1 MDGGRALTIKPGP
14 PLLRA
19 LPCAKRIQNQCVWT
33 PLPPIARR
41 RIMAL
46 NDADMDEECKEI
58 NKIEG
63 SESKMINAD
72 SGKTHINSHGA
83 KGEFGDEKKISSTA
97 VTTSIPQTL
106 TENQMSVPKSNT
118 LSLSKHLSRD
128 SPVKALSG
136 AQQTAFIQTGAPTV
150 SNAKFTL
157 PIGTAV
163 REPVLQLSTTKS
175 SIAKQPDVSLSISQS
190 LCQSVAASSSSSCFV
205 QSVQVPTLSG
215 TSNKVQ
221 TLAPAPVLLLV
232 PNLVPF
238 QGQVNTQPKMLS
250 PLPIVDHKS
259 IVQSNGASTSQ
270 LLYCTENESTK
281 DNRGQVKGKR
291 GLSSSGIHGGE
302 SETLN
307 DGLNWDPEKEFMQF
321 LLTEEKDDR
330 IVQVDGSSQVQP
342 NLPFGRK
349 RKRKMDIVQMVD
361 FSELENADTHLT
373 PKKTAVT
380 LEGMENSETKVSVVK
395 PKYLPAKK
403 NLVAETGSN
412 LPKETVEAIKQLI
425 FSDYKLPVKNLEAAR
440 TSAPTTTYVEEA
452 SPFGSTVFPPGS
464 AMQIDDAQTGS
475 ESPSDDDT
483 ETEPSFYPCTKCN
496 VNFREKKHL
505 QRHMI
510 YHLEGHSKT
519 NLPRPYI
526 CKECGIAF
534 RDRAPLQK
542 HRSLHQEK
550 RERLME
556 EIREL
561 RTFQDEGRNAKLQCP
576 QCVFGTNCPK
586 TFVQHAKT
594 HEKDKRYYCCD
605 KCNFMAASMDEL
617 EGHQIYIHDAVI
629 NKSSQKPLKGVSL
642 ENLLNHC
649 KSGGVYVCSKCP
661 FTTPARSIFKK
672 HVKYLHQRLYHVQH
686 KNEHGAKVP
695 SFSSKPFNL
704 VRSNKAT
711 SQQSEYPNKFV
722 IRRDI
727 KRDFEAPEPLGNS
740 SAFYSKVC
748 DNAGTQKPCYIATK
762 KIHHSPDSVLDYSK
776 SSAKIVTGLNIC
788 NEKSSFLQQDLVR
801 KQEEID
807 VKRNNALLLKDH
819 AIGHQIYGK
828 SKNDVGIVKDLSPA
842 SALIETNHTD
852 GEHTLNFHQCS
863 DEEIS
868 GEMEHADAGAVS
880 VRKSVKDVMVS
891 VSVGNDILDQYPDV
905 FHKAPVVI
913 LNKLEP
919 CVNAL
924 ECDGEEN
931 LPESDIFETSNCVDD
946 ATAVTIAENDFDVD
960 DKQTHYFSSTEVQI
974 VDENGIDDD
983 DFDTYDESDDD
994 DDLDDFDNDIHD
1006 YGIND
1011 YGNQSLYST
1020 EYQDAAHNHFVN
1032 EDFHFNSDDARCID
1046 VMDPV
1051 LYQHDAPLNITYNW
1065 TDFHTEKRPCP
1076 YCPAVF
1082 DTGVGLSNHVRGHL
1096 YRVGLTY
1103 DARHLVPPEQIASSD
1118 KRRRIKKNDAPVR
1131 RIKKEVK
1138 SGSSTENTCPLC
1150 GGWFDTK
1157 VGLSNHV
1164 RGHLKRLGKTELEA
1178 HKSPLSILT
1187 EMMQNE
1193 AEAENIAKLLS
1204 SKQFRY
1210 KPFVSQ
1216 KFATSDGLF
1225 LAPNGITIKLQQNEL
1240 KTKSFPLPQSDL
1252 HDLPDLQPKKYTET
1266 RVQSSSLMQILKN
1279 KFGEE
1284 TSSLI
1289 KPQPGRSYAQ
1299 TAKKRL
1305 PNHRRPFQLQFGS
1318 SPLQPGTSSQPVTS
1332 TDISYQAGHPV
1343 KLRTCVHC
1351 HATFTSAVS
1360 LANHLRVYARRKQ
1373 AGDLTGTPFDCKQKR
1388 SRSRSG
1394 TKKKSSL
1401 FVPSL
1406 DDAYVLK
1413 CRFCDL
1419 VFRGPLSVQ
1428 EDWIKHLQRHVVNA
1442 NLPRTGAGMVE
1453 ISLPSK
1459 ENFPV
1464 TESSFSL
1471 LMAQAAS

>member
-1 MDGGRALTIKPGP
+1 
-14 PLLRA
+14 
-19 LPCAKRIQNQCVWT
+19 
-33 PLPPIARR
+33 
-41 RIMAL
+41 MAL
-46 NDADMDEECKEI
+46 KDTDGAEECKEM
-58 NKIEG
+58 NKIEASG
-63 SESKMINAD
+63 LKLSNTD
-72 SGKTHINSHGA
+72 SMKTHISSPGA
-83 KGEFGDEKKISSTA
+83 KSGFGDEKDLPSTT

-118 LSLSKHLSRD
+118 LNLSKHLSRD
-128 SPVKALSG
+128 SSIKALSG
-136 AQQTAFIQTGAPTV
+136 TQQTVLMQTGAPTA
-150 SNAKFTL
+150 SNAKLTL
-157 PIGTAV
+157 PTGTAV
-163 REPVLQLSTTKS
+163 RDVLPQPSSTKS
-175 SIAKQPDVSLSISQS
+175 SNAKQSDVSLGISQS
-190 LCQSVAASSSSSCFV
+190 LCQPVADSSSLSHFV
-205 QSVQVPTLSG
+205 PSVQVPTS
-215 TSNKVQ
+215 SDNSDKAQPV
-221 TLAPAPVLLLV
+221 APVLLLV

-238 QGQVNTQPKMLS
+238 QGQIKTQPKMTS

-259 IVQSNGASTSQ
+259 TVQSNGASTSQ
-270 LLYCTENESTK
+270 MSYCKESEKTNG
-281 DNRGQVKGKR
+281 NRRHIMGKR
-291 GLSSSGIHGGE
+291 TLSSSDIRMAE

-307 DGLNWDPEKEFMQF
+307 DVGLNWDPEKEFMQF
-321 LLTEEKDDR
+321 LLTKEKDEQ
-330 IVQVDGSSQVQP
+330 IVQIDGNSHIQS
-342 NLPFGRK
+342 NLNYGRK
-349 RKRKMDIVQMVD
+349 RKRKMDIVHMVD
-361 FSELENADTHLT
+361 FSEVESPNMHLI
-373 PKKTAVT
+373 PKKTAVN
-380 LEGMENSETKVSVVK
+380 LEGMRHGEAKVSVVK
-395 PKYLPAKK
+395 PKYLPAKR
-403 NLVAETGSN
+403 NLVGETGSN

-425 FSDYKLPVKNLEAAR
+425 FSDYKFPVKNLEAAR
-440 TSAPTTTYVEEA
+440 TNVAATARVEETL
-452 SPFGSTVFPPGS
+452 PFGSTVFPPGS
-464 AMQIDDAQTGS
+464 AVTIDDLRTGS
-475 ESPSDDDT
+475 ESHSDDDT

-617 EGHQIYIHDAVI
+617 EGHQIYIHDAV
-629 NKSSQKPLKGVSL
+629 NKSFQKPLKGVSL
-642 ENLLNHC
+642 ENLLTHC
-649 KSGGVYVCSKCP
+649 KSGGIYVCRKCP
-661 FTTPARSIFKK
+661 FTTPVRSIFKK

-686 KNEHGAKVP
+686 KNEHGIKMP
-695 SFSSKPFNL
+695 SLSSKPLNL
-704 VRSNKAT
+704 VSDNKT
-711 SQQSEYPNKFV
+711 VSHESEYLNKFV
-722 IRRDI
+722 VKGGI
-727 KRDFEAPEPLGNS
+727 KRGFVAHNALGNS
-740 SAFYSKVC
+740 SGLYSKVT
-748 DNAGTQKPCYIATK
+748 DNAITQKPSYTATK
-762 KIHHSPDSVLDYSK
+762 YIHHSSDSVIDYSK
-776 SSAKIVTGLNIC
+776 SSTKILTGLNSS
-788 NEKSSFLQQDLVR
+788 NQRVSFLHQDHVR
-801 KQEEID
+801 KQGDND
-807 VKRNNALLLKDH
+807 VRGNNVILLSKDH
-819 AIGHQIYGK
+819 VVSYQHLGK
-828 SKNDVGIVKDLSPA
+828 SDNDVEIVKDFPPSSP
-842 SALIETNHTD
+842 LMETNHSDTRL
-852 GEHTLNFHQCS
+852 TLNFHQS
-863 DEEIS
+863 DAEEMS
-868 GEMEHADAGAVS
+868 GETECADAGAVS

-891 VSVGNDILDQYPDV
+891 VSVGNNILDQYPDV
-905 FHKAPVVI
+905 FHKAPVVV
-913 LNKLEP
+913 LNKLDP
-919 CVNAL
+919 CENSL

-931 LPESDIFETSNCVDD
+931 SPGSDIVETANCMSD
-946 ATAVTIAENDFDVD
+946 ATAVTVSENNFDVD
-960 DKQTHYFSSTEVQI
+960 DKETQYFSTEVQL

-983 DFDTYDESDDD
+983 DFDTYDESEEDDD
-994 DDLDDFDNDIHD
+994 FVNFDNDIHD
-1006 YGIND
+1006 YGNSD
-1011 YGNQSLYST
+1011 YGNQSLYSA
-1020 EYQDAAHNHFVN
+1020 EYQDVSHNHFIN
-1032 EDFHFNSDDARCID
+1032 EDFHINNDAKCIE
-1046 VMDPV
+1046 VRDPV

-1118 KRRRIKKNDAPVR
+1118 KRRRIKKSDAPVR

-1178 HKSPLSILT
+1178 HKSPLCILT

-1225 LAPNGITIKLQQNEL
+1225 LAPNGITIKLQQNEM
-1240 KTKSFPLPQSDL
+1240 KTKSFPLPQLDL
-1252 HDLPDLQPKKYTET
+1252 NDDLPDLQPGKYSET
-1266 RVQSSSLMQILKN
+1266 HEPSSSLMQILKT

-1284 TSSLI
+1284 TRLPI
-1289 KPQPGRSYAQ
+1289 KSQPGRGHVQ

-1305 PNHRRPFQLQFGS
+1305 PNHRRPFHPQFGS
-1318 SPLQPGTSSQPVTS
+1318 SFLQPSVSSQPVTS
-1332 TDISYQAGHPV
+1332 ADMTYQTGHPV

-1471 LMAQAAS
+1471 LMAQTAS

>member
-1 MDGGRALTIKPGP
+1 
-14 PLLRA
+14 
-19 LPCAKRIQNQCVWT
+19 
-33 PLPPIARR
+33 
-41 RIMAL
+41 MAL
-46 NDADMDEECKEI
+46 NDADMDEECKEM

-63 SESKMINAD
+63 SGSKMSNTD

-83 KGEFGDEKKISSTA
+83 KGEFGDEKDLPSTT

-106 TENQMSVPKSNT
+106 TENQLSVPKSNT

-150 SNAKFTL
+150 SNAKLTL

-163 REPVLQLSTTKS
+163 REPVLQLSATKS
-175 SIAKQPDVSLSISQS
+175 SIAKQADVSLSISQS
-190 LCQSVAASSSSSCFV
+190 LCQSVAASSSSSRFV

-221 TLAPAPVLLLV
+221 ALAPAPVLLLV

-250 PLPIVDHKS
+250 PLPILDHKS

-270 LLYCTENESTK
+270 LLYCTESEKTK
-281 DNRGQVKGKR
+281 NNIGQMKGKR
-291 GLSSSGIHGGE
+291 GLSSSEVHGGE
-302 SETLN
+302 TEILN

-321 LLTEEKDDR
+321 LLTKEKDDDR
-330 IVQVDGSSQVQP
+330 IRQVDGSSQVQP
-342 NLPFGRK
+342 NLSFGRK
-349 RKRKMDIVQMVD
+349 RKRKMDIVQLVD

-380 LEGMENSETKVSVVK
+380 LEGMEHSETKVSVVK

-403 NLVAETGSN
+403 NLVGETGSN

-464 AMQIDDAQTGS
+464 AIQIDDVQTGS

-642 ENLLNHC
+642 ENLLSHC
-649 KSGGVYVCSKCP
+649 KSGGIYVCRKCP

-672 HVKYLHQRLYHVQH
+672 HVKYLHQRLYHIQH
-686 KNEHGAKVP
+686 KNEHGTKVHGL
-695 SFSSKPFNL
+695 SSKPFNL

-711 SQQSEYPNKFV
+711 SQQSEYLNKFV

-727 KRDFEAPEPLGNS
+727 KRDFEASEALGNS
-740 SAFYSKVC
+740 SALYSKVYG
-748 DNAGTQKPCYIATK
+748 NGGTQKPCYIATK
-762 KIHHSPDSVLDYSK
+762 KMHHSSDSVLDYSK
-776 SSAKIVTGLNIC
+776 SSTKIVTGLNTG
-788 NEKSSFLQQDLVR
+788 NEKSSFLQQEHIR
-801 KQEEID
+801 KQDEID
-807 VKRNNALLLKDH
+807 VRRNNAVPLLKDQS
-819 AIGHQIYGK
+819 IGHQIYGK
-828 SKNDVGIVKDLSPA
+828 FKNDFGIVKDLCPTST
-842 SALIETNHTD
+842 LIETKHAD
-852 GEHTLNFHQCS
+852 VEHTLNFLHCN

-868 GEMEHADAGAVS
+868 EETERADAGAVS

-905 FHKAPVVI
+905 FHKAPVVV

-931 LPESDIFETSNCVDD
+931 SPESNIVETGNCMDD
-946 ATAVTIAENDFDVD
+946 ALAVTIAETDFNG

-974 VDENGIDDD
+974 VDENGIDDG
-983 DFDTYDESDDD
+983 FDTYDESDDD
-994 DDLDDFDNDIHD
+994 DDFDDFDNGIHD
-1006 YGIND
+1006 YGNND

-1032 EDFHFNSDDARCID
+1032 EDFHFNSDAKCIE

-1051 LYQHDAPLNITYNW
+1051 LFQHDASLNITYNW

-1118 KRRRIKKNDAPVR
+1118 KRRRIKKTDAPVR

-1193 AEAENIAKLLS
+1193 AEAENISKLLS

-1252 HDLPDLQPKKYTET
+1252 HDLPDLQPKKYNEA

-1284 TSSLI
+1284 TSPLI
-1289 KPQPGRSYAQ
+1289 KTQPGRSYVQ

-1305 PNHRRPFQLQFGS
+1305 PNHRRPFQPQFGS
-1318 SPLQPGTSSQPVTS
+1318 SLLQPSTSSQPLTNM
-1332 TDISYQAGHPV
+1332 DITYQAGHPV

>member
-1 MDGGRALTIKPGP
+1 
-14 PLLRA
+14 
-19 LPCAKRIQNQCVWT
+19 
-33 PLPPIARR
+33 
-41 RIMAL
+41 MAL

-291 GLSSSGIHGGE
+291 SLSSSGIHGCE

-380 LEGMENSETKVSVVK
+380 LEGMENSESKVSVVK

-440 TSAPTTTYVEEA
+440 ASAPTTTYVEEA

-711 SQQSEYPNKFV
+711 SQQSEYLNKFV

-727 KRDFEAPEPLGNS
+727 KRDFETPEPLENS

-762 KIHHSPDSVLDYSK
+762 KILHHSPDSVLDYSK
-776 SSAKIVTGLNIC
+776 SSTKIVTGLNTC

-807 VKRNNALLLKDH
+807 AKRNNAVLLKDH
-819 AIGHQIYGK
+819 AIGFQIYGK

-852 GEHTLNFHQCS
+852 GEHTLNFHQCN

-868 GEMEHADAGAVS
+868 GETEHADVGAIS

-905 FHKAPVVI
+905 FHKAPIVV

-924 ECDGEEN
+924 ECDDEEN

-960 DKQTHYFSSTEVQI
+960 DKQAHYFSSTEVQI
-974 VDENGIDDD
+974 VDENGIDDDDD

-1252 HDLPDLQPKKYTET
+1252 HDLPDLQPKKYSET

-1289 KPQPGRSYAQ
+1289 KTQPGRSYAQ

>member
-1 MDGGRALTIKPGP
+1 MG
-14 PLLRA
+14 
-19 LPCAKRIQNQCVWT
+19 
-33 PLPPIARR
+33 
-41 RIMAL
+41 L
-46 NDADMDEECKEI
+46 NDADMDEESKEMSI
-58 NKIEG
+58 IGG
-63 SESKMINAD
+63 SESKLNNAD
-72 SGKTHINSHGA
+72 NGKTHINSLGA
-83 KGEFGDEKKISSTA
+83 KGEFEDEKKISSTT
-97 VTTSIPQTL
+97 VTSSIPQTL
-106 TENQMSVPKSNT
+106 SGNQMSVPKSNT

-136 AQQTAFIQTGAPTV
+136 AQQTTFIQSGAPTV
-150 SNAKFTL
+150 SNAKLTL

-163 REPVLQLSTTKS
+163 RDPVLQLSTTKS

-190 LCQSVAASSSSSCFV
+190 LCQSVAASSSSSRFV
-205 QSVQVPTLSG
+205 QSVQVPKLSG
-215 TSNKVQ
+215 TSTKVQ

-250 PLPIVDHKS
+250 SLPIVDHKS
-259 IVQSNGASTSQ
+259 IAQSNGASTSQ
-270 LLYCTENESTK
+270 LLYGAENENTK
-281 DNRGQVKGKR
+281 DNRGQIKGKR
-291 GLSSSGIHGGE
+291 SLSSSEIHGGE

-321 LLTEEKDDR
+321 LLTKEKDDDR
-330 IVQVDGSSQVQP
+330 IVQIDRSSQVQP

-361 FSELENADTHLT
+361 FSELENTDAHLT
-373 PKKTAVT
+373 PKNSAGT
-380 LEGMENSETKVSVVK
+380 LEGMENTKVSIVK

-403 NLVAETGSN
+403 NLVGETGSN

-425 FSDYKLPVKNLEAAR
+425 FSDYKLPVKNLETAR

-452 SPFGSTVFPPGS
+452 SPFVSTVFPPGS
-464 AMQIDDAQTGS
+464 AIQIDDIQTGS

-483 ETEPSFYPCTKCN
+483 EAEPSFYPCTKCN

-576 QCVFGTNCPK
+576 QCIFGTNCPK

-686 KNEHGAKVP
+686 KSEHGAKVP
-695 SFSSKPFNL
+695 GFSSQPFDL
-704 VRSNKAT
+704 VRSNKAI
-711 SQQSEYPNKFV
+711 SQQSEYLSDFV
-722 IRRDI
+722 MRRNI
-727 KRDFEAPEPLGNS
+727 KRDFEAPEALGNS
-740 SAFYSKVC
+740 SALYSKVC
-748 DNAGTQKPCYIATK
+748 DFAGTQKPCYITTK
-762 KIHHSPDSVLDYSK
+762 EMHHSPGSVLDYSK
-776 SSAKIVTGLNIC
+776 SSTKIVTGLSIGNK
-788 NEKSSFLQQDLVR
+788 KSSFLQQEHVR

-807 VKRNNALLLKDH
+807 VKRSNGGLSLKDH
-819 AIGHQIYGK
+819 IIGDQMYEK
-828 SKNDVGIVKDLSPA
+828 SKNDIDIVKDLSPA
-842 SALIETNHTD
+842 STFIETKHTD
-852 GEHTLNFHQCS
+852 GECSFNFHS
-863 DEEIS
+863 NDDGISEET
-868 GEMEHADAGAVS
+868 EHVDGGAIS
-880 VRKSVKDVMVS
+880 VRNSVKDVMVS

-905 FHKAPVVI
+905 FHKAPVVV

-919 CVNAL
+919 CVNAS

-931 LPESDIFETSNCVDD
+931 LPESDIIETSNCMDG
-946 ATAVTIAENDFDVD
+946 ATAVTIAENNFDIG
-960 DKQTHYFSSTEVQI
+960 DKQTHYFSTEVQI
-974 VDENGIDDD
+974 IDENGID

-994 DDLDDFDNDIHD
+994 DDFDDFDTSIHD
-1006 YGIND
+1006 YGNND

-1020 EYQDAAHNHFVN
+1020 EYQDPSHDHFVN
-1032 EDFHFNSDDARCID
+1032 EDFHFNSDARCID

-1051 LYQHDAPLNITYNW
+1051 LYQRDAPLNITYNW

-1216 KFATSDGLF
+1216 KFASSDGLF

-1240 KTKSFPLPQSDL
+1240 KTKSFPSPQSDL
-1252 HDLPDLQPKKYTET
+1252 HDLSDLQPKKLNET
-1266 RVQSSSLMQILKN
+1266 DEQSSSLMQILKN

-1289 KPQPGRSYAQ
+1289 KSQPGRIYAQ

-1318 SPLQPGTSSQPVTS
+1318 SLLQPSTSQPVTS
-1332 TDISYQAGHPV
+1332 ADIAYQTA
-1343 KLRTCVHC
+1343 
-1351 HATFTSAVS
+1351 
-1360 LANHLRVYARRKQ
+1360 
-1373 AGDLTGTPFDCKQKR
+1373 FDCKQKR

>member
-1 MDGGRALTIKPGP
+1 
-14 PLLRA
+14 
-19 LPCAKRIQNQCVWT
+19 
-33 PLPPIARR
+33 
-41 RIMAL
+41 MAL
-46 NDADMDEECKEI
+46 KDTDGAEECKEI
-58 NKIEG
+58 NKIESSG
-63 SESKMINAD
+63 LKMSNAD
-72 SGKTHINSHGA
+72 SMKTHISSPGA
-83 KGEFGDEKKISSTA
+83 KSGFGDEKDLPSTT
-97 VTTSIPQTL
+97 VTTIIPQTL
-106 TENQMSVPKSNT
+106 TENQMSAPKSNT
-118 LSLSKHLSRD
+118 LNLSKYLSRD
-128 SPVKALSG
+128 SSIKALSG
-136 AQQTAFIQTGAPTV
+136 TQQTVFMPTGAPTIL
-150 SNAKFTL
+150 SAK
-157 PIGTAV
+157 PISPTGTAV
-163 REPVLQLSTTKS
+163 RDGVPYPSSTKS
-175 SIAKQPDVSLSISQS
+175 SNTKQADVSLSISQS
-190 LCQSVAASSSSSCFV
+190 LCQSVADSCPSSHFV
-205 QSVQVPTLSG
+205 QSVQVPTSSG
-215 TSNKVQ
+215 NSDKVQ
-221 TLAPAPVLLLV
+221 PVSPAPFLLLV
-232 PNLVPF
+232 PNVVPF
-238 QGQVNTQPKMLS
+238 QGQVNAQPKVTRS
-250 PLPIVDHKS
+250 LPIVDHKHA
-259 IVQSNGASTSQ
+259 VQLNGASTSQ
-270 LLYCTENESTK
+270 LLYCKENEKTK
-281 DNRGQVKGKR
+281 EEREDIKGKR
-291 GLSSSGIHGGE
+291 ILSSSDIHGVE
-302 SETLN
+302 SEASN
-307 DGLNWDPEKEFMQF
+307 DVGLNWDPEKEFMQF
-321 LLTEEKDDR
+321 LLTKEKDEQM
-330 IVQVDGSSQVQP
+330 VQIDENSQVQS
-342 NLPFGRK
+342 NLNCGRK
-349 RKRKMDIVQMVD
+349 RRRKMEIVQMVD
-361 FSELENADTHLT
+361 FSELENPDMHLI
-373 PKKTAVT
+373 PKKTAVN
-380 LEGMENSETKVSVVK
+380 LEGTEPGEEKVSAVK
-395 PKYLPAKK
+395 PKYSPAKK
-403 NLVAETGSN
+403 NLVGETRSN

-425 FSDYKLPVKNLEAAR
+425 FSDYKFPIKNLEAAR
-440 TSAPTTTYVEEA
+440 TNVAATTFVEGTL
-452 SPFGSTVFPPGS
+452 PFGSTIFPPGS
-464 AMQIDDAQTGS
+464 ALQIDDLQTGS
-475 ESPSDDDT
+475 ESPSDEDT

-629 NKSSQKPLKGVSL
+629 NKSIHKPLKGVSL
-642 ENLLNHC
+642 ENLLSHC
-649 KSGGVYVCSKCP
+649 KSGGIYVCTKCP

-672 HVKYLHQRLYHVQH
+672 HVKYLHQRLYHVRN
-686 KNEHGAKVP
+686 KNEHASKMPGL
-695 SFSSKPFNL
+695 SSKPFNL
-704 VRSNKAT
+704 VIDDKTASQESECLNKLII
-711 SQQSEYPNKFV
+711 KGG
-722 IRRDI
+722 I
-727 KRDFEAPEPLGNS
+727 KRSFEAPDTLGNFS
-740 SAFYSKVC
+740 RLYSKVN
-748 DNAGTQKPCYIATK
+748 DNTITEKPCYTATK
-762 KIHHSPDSVLDYSK
+762 NIHHSSDPVIDYSK
-776 SSAKIVTGLNIC
+776 SSTRILTGLNTD
-788 NEKSSFLQQDLVR
+788 NQKVSFLNQEHTR
-801 KQEEID
+801 KQGNID
-807 VKRNNALLLKDH
+807 DQGNNAVGYQNL
-819 AIGHQIYGK
+819 AQTE
-828 SKNDVGIVKDLSPA
+828 NDVGILKDLLPPST
-842 SALIETNHTD
+842 LIETKQTD
-852 GEHTLNFHQCS
+852 VQSALSFRGT
-863 DEEIS
+863 DAEEIS
-868 GEMEHADAGAVS
+868 GETECVDAGAVS
-880 VRKSVKDVMVS
+880 VRRSVKDVMVS
-891 VSVGNDILDQYPDV
+891 VSVGNDIFDQYPDV

-919 CVNAL
+919 CANEL
-924 ECDGEEN
+924 EGDGEEN
-931 LPESDIFETSNCVDD
+931 SPEPDVVESANGMSD
-946 ATAVTIAENDFDVD
+946 ATAMTLAENDFDVG
-960 DKQTHYFSSTEVQI
+960 DKETQYFSTEVQL
-974 VDENGIDDD
+974 VDED
-983 DFDTYDESDDD
+983 DFDTYDESEEDDN
-994 DDLDDFDNDIHD
+994 LDDFDDIHD
-1006 YGIND
+1006 YGHSD
-1011 YGNQSLYST
+1011 YGNQSLYSA
-1020 EYQDAAHNHFVN
+1020 EYQEVTHNHFIN
-1032 EDFHFNSDDARCID
+1032 EDFHINNNAKCIE

-1051 LYQHDAPLNITYNW
+1051 LYQHDAPFNITYNW

-1131 RIKKEVK
+1131 RLKKEVK

-1187 EMMQNE
+1187 EMMQND
-1193 AEAENIAKLLS
+1193 AESENIAKLLS

-1225 LAPNGITIKLQQNEL
+1225 LAPNGITIKLQQNEV

-1252 HDLPDLQPKKYTET
+1252 QDGLPDLQPRKCSEGHE
-1266 RVQSSSLMQILKN
+1266 QSSSLMQILH

-1284 TSSLI
+1284 TSSPT
-1289 KPQPGRSYAQ
+1289 KSQPGRGHVQ

-1305 PNHRRPFQLQFGS
+1305 PDHRRPFQPQFGS
-1318 SPLQPGTSSQPVTS
+1318 SILQSSSLSQPMTS
-1332 TDISYQAGHPV
+1332 ADMTYQSGHPV

-1459 ENFPV
+1459 ENLPV

-1471 LMAQAAS
+1471 LMTQPAS

>member
-1 MDGGRALTIKPGP
+1 MG
-14 PLLRA
+14 
-19 LPCAKRIQNQCVWT
+19 
-33 PLPPIARR
+33 
-41 RIMAL
+41 L
-46 NDADMDEECKEI
+46 NDADMDEESKEMSI
-58 NKIEG
+58 IGG
-63 SESKMINAD
+63 SESKLNNAD
-72 SGKTHINSHGA
+72 NGKTHINSLGA
-83 KGEFGDEKKISSTA
+83 KGEFEDEKKISSTT
-97 VTTSIPQTL
+97 VTSSIPQTL
-106 TENQMSVPKSNT
+106 SGNQMSVPKSNT

-136 AQQTAFIQTGAPTV
+136 AQQTTFIQSGAPTV
-150 SNAKFTL
+150 SNAKLTL

-163 REPVLQLSTTKS
+163 RDPVLQLSTTKS
-175 SIAKQPDVSLSISQS
+175 SVAKQPDVSLSISQS
-190 LCQSVAASSSSSCFV
+190 LCQSVAASSSSSRFV
-205 QSVQVPTLSG
+205 QSVQVPKLSG
-215 TSNKVQ
+215 TSSKVQ

-250 PLPIVDHKS
+250 SLPIVDHKS
-259 IVQSNGASTSQ
+259 IAQSNGASTSQ
-270 LLYCTENESTK
+270 LLYGAENENTK
-281 DNRGQVKGKR
+281 DNRGQIKGKR
-291 GLSSSGIHGGE
+291 SLSSSEIRGGE

-321 LLTEEKDDR
+321 LLTKEKDDDR
-330 IVQVDGSSQVQP
+330 IVQIDRSSQVQP

-361 FSELENADTHLT
+361 FSELENTDAHLT
-373 PKKTAVT
+373 PKNSAGT
-380 LEGMENSETKVSVVK
+380 LEGMENTKVSIVK

-403 NLVAETGSN
+403 NLVGETGSN

-425 FSDYKLPVKNLEAAR
+425 FSDYKLPVKNLETAR

-452 SPFGSTVFPPGS
+452 SPFVSTVFPPGS
-464 AMQIDDAQTGS
+464 AIQIDDIQTGS

-483 ETEPSFYPCTKCN
+483 EAEPSFYPCTKCN

-576 QCVFGTNCPK
+576 QCIFGTNCPK

-686 KNEHGAKVP
+686 KSEHGAKVP
-695 SFSSKPFNL
+695 GFSSQPFDL
-704 VRSNKAT
+704 VRSNKAI
-711 SQQSEYPNKFV
+711 SQQSEYLSEFV
-722 IRRDI
+722 MRRNI
-727 KRDFEAPEPLGNS
+727 KRDFEAPGALGNS
-740 SAFYSKVC
+740 SALYSKVC
-748 DNAGTQKPCYIATK
+748 DFAGTQKPCYITTK
-762 KIHHSPDSVLDYSK
+762 EMHHSPGSVLDYSK
-776 SSAKIVTGLNIC
+776 SSTKIVTGLSIGNK
-788 NEKSSFLQQDLVR
+788 KSSFLQQEHVR
-801 KQEEID
+801 EQEEID
-807 VKRNNALLLKDH
+807 VKRSNGGLSLKDH
-819 AIGHQIYGK
+819 VIGDQMYEK
-828 SKNDVGIVKDLSPA
+828 SKNDIDIVNDLSPA
-842 SALIETNHTD
+842 STFMETKHTD
-852 GEHTLNFHQCS
+852 GECSFNFHS
-863 DEEIS
+863 NDDGISEET
-868 GEMEHADAGAVS
+868 EHVDGVIS
-880 VRKSVKDVMVS
+880 VRNSVKDVMVS

-905 FHKAPVVI
+905 FHKAPVVV

-919 CVNAL
+919 CANAS

-931 LPESDIFETSNCVDD
+931 LPESDIIETSNCMDG
-946 ATAVTIAENDFDVD
+946 ATAVTIAENNFDIG
-960 DKQTHYFSSTEVQI
+960 DKQTHYFSTEVQI
-974 VDENGIDDD
+974 IDENGID

-994 DDLDDFDNDIHD
+994 DDFDDFDTSIHD
-1006 YGIND
+1006 YGNND

-1020 EYQDAAHNHFVN
+1020 EYQDPSHDHFVN
-1032 EDFHFNSDDARCID
+1032 EDFHFNSDARCID

-1051 LYQHDAPLNITYNW
+1051 LYQRDAPLNITYNW

-1216 KFATSDGLF
+1216 KFASSDGLF

-1240 KTKSFPLPQSDL
+1240 KTKSFPSPQSDL
-1252 HDLPDLQPKKYTET
+1252 HDLSDLQPKKLNET
-1266 RVQSSSLMQILKN
+1266 DEQSSSLMQILKN

-1289 KPQPGRSYAQ
+1289 KSQPGRIYAQ

-1318 SPLQPGTSSQPVTS
+1318 SLLQPSTSSQPVTS
-1332 TDISYQAGHPV
+1332 ADIAYQTGHPV

>member
-1 MDGGRALTIKPGP
+1 
-14 PLLRA
+14 
-19 LPCAKRIQNQCVWT
+19 
-33 PLPPIARR
+33 
-41 RIMAL
+41 MAL
-46 NDADMDEECKEI
+46 KDTDGAEECKEI
-58 NKIEG
+58 NTFEASG
-63 SESKMINAD
+63 LKMNNTD
-72 SGKTHINSHGA
+72 SMKTHISSPGA
-83 KGEFGDEKKISSTA
+83 KSGFVDEKDLPSTT

-106 TENQMSVPKSNT
+106 TENQMSVPNSNI
-118 LSLSKHLSRD
+118 LNLSKHLSRN
-128 SPVKALSG
+128 SSIKALSG
-136 AQQTAFIQTGAPTV
+136 TQQTVFMQTGAPTV
-150 SNAKFTL
+150 SNAKLTL
-157 PIGTAV
+157 PTVTAV
-163 REPVLQLSTTKS
+163 RDIVPQSSTTKS
-175 SIAKQPDVSLSISQS
+175 SNTKQADVSLSISQS
-190 LCQSVAASSSSSCFV
+190 LCQSVADSSPSSHFV
-205 QSVQVPTLSG
+205 QSVQGPTSSG
-215 TSNKVQ
+215 NSDKVQ
-221 TLAPAPVLLLV
+221 PVAPAPVFLLV
-232 PNLVPF
+232 PKLVPF
-238 QGQVNTQPKMLS
+238 QGQVNTQSKTMS
-250 PLPIVDHKS
+250 PLPIADRKS
-259 IVQSNGASTSQ
+259 TVQSNGASTSQ
-270 LLYCTENESTK
+270 LLYCQESEKTK
-281 DNRGQVKGKR
+281 DIKGKR
-291 GLSSSGIHGGE
+291 MLSSSDIHVVE
-302 SETLN
+302 SETFN
-307 DGLNWDPEKEFMQF
+307 DAGFNWDPEKEFMQF
-321 LLTEEKDDR
+321 LLRNEKDDQMVH
-330 IVQVDGSSQVQP
+330 IDGNSQVQS
-342 NLPFGRK
+342 NLVYGRK

-361 FSELENADTHLT
+361 FSELENPEIHLI
-373 PKKTAVT
+373 PNKSAIN
-380 LEGMENSETKVSVVK
+380 LEGMEHGEAKVSVVK
-395 PKYLPAKK
+395 PKYLSAKK
-403 NLVAETGSN
+403 NLVGETGSN

-425 FSDYKLPVKNLEAAR
+425 FSDYKFPVKNLEAAR
-440 TSAPTTTYVEEA
+440 TNVAATAYVEETL
-452 SPFGSTVFPPGS
+452 PFGSTVFPPGS
-464 AMQIDDAQTGS
+464 AIPIDDLQTGS

-629 NKSSQKPLKGVSL
+629 NKSIQKPLKGVSL
-642 ENLLNHC
+642 ENVISHC
-649 KSGGVYVCSKCP
+649 KTGGIYVCRKCP
-661 FTTPARSIFKK
+661 FTTPVRSIFKK

-686 KNEHGAKVP
+686 KNEHGIKIP
-695 SFSSKPFNL
+695 GLSSKPFNL
-704 VRSNKAT
+704 LNDNKAA
-711 SQQSEYPNKFV
+711 SQKSEYLNKPI
-722 IRRDI
+722 IRGGI
-727 KRDFEAPEPLGNS
+727 KRDFEAPDSLGNFS
-740 SAFYSKVC
+740 GLYKGNG
-748 DNAGTQKPCYIATK
+748 NAITQKPCYRATEN
-762 KIHHSPDSVLDYSK
+762 IHRSPDSVIDYSK
-776 SSAKIVTGLNIC
+776 SSIKILTGLNTG
-788 NEKSSFLQQDLVR
+788 KQKVSFLHQDHIR
-801 KQEEID
+801 KQGD
-807 VKRNNALLLKDH
+807 VDDKGNRAIQLSKDH
-819 AIGHQIYGK
+819 ADCYQNRGK
-828 SKNDVGIVKDLSPA
+828 SENDVRNVKDLFPS
-842 SALIETNHTD
+842 SALIEINHTD
-852 GEHTLNFHQCS
+852 AQSPLSFHQS
-863 DEEIS
+863 DAEEIS
-868 GEMEHADAGAVS
+868 GDTECSDAGAVS

-891 VSVGNDILDQYPDV
+891 SVSVDNDILDQYPDV
-905 FHKAPVVI
+905 FHKAPVVV

-919 CVNAL
+919 CANAL
-924 ECDGEEN
+924 ECDGEGN
-931 LPESDIFETSNCVDD
+931 SPESDVVETANCMIDT
-946 ATAVTIAENDFDVD
+946 TAITISDNDFDIG
-960 DKQTHYFSSTEVQI
+960 DKETQYFSTEVQL
-974 VDENGIDDD
+974 VDENGIDDDDDD
-983 DFDTYDESDDD
+983 DFDTYDESEDDD
-994 DDLDDFDNDIHD
+994 DFDDFHNDIHD
-1006 YGIND
+1006 YGSND
-1011 YGNQSLYST
+1011 YGNQSLYSA
-1020 EYQDAAHNHFVN
+1020 EYHVTPNHFIN
-1032 EDFHFNSDDARCID
+1032 EDFHINND
-1046 VMDPV
+1046 VKCLEVVDPV
-1051 LYQHDAPLNITYNW
+1051 HYQHDAPLNITYNW

-1103 DARHLVPPEQIASSD
+1103 DARHLVPPEQIASND
-1118 KRRRIKKNDAPVR
+1118 KKRRIKKSDAPVR

-1225 LAPNGITIKLQQNEL
+1225 LAPNGITIKLQQNEMN
-1240 KTKSFPLPQSDL
+1240 TKSLSSTRSDL
-1252 HDLPDLQPKKYTET
+1252 HNDFPYLHSRKYSEAHE
-1266 RVQSSSLMQILKN
+1266 QSSSLMQILKN

-1284 TSSLI
+1284 SPSPTKS
-1289 KPQPGRSYAQ
+1289 QPGRGYIQ
-1299 TAKKRL
+1299 TAKKQL
-1305 PNHRRPFQLQFGS
+1305 PNHRRPFQSQFS
-1318 SPLQPGTSSQPVTS
+1318 SSVLQPSASLQPMASADVT
-1332 TDISYQAGHPV
+1332 YQTGHPV

-1471 LMAQAAS
+1471 LMAQTAS

>member
-1 MDGGRALTIKPGP
+1 MDGGRPLTIIKHHTQAARPH
-14 PLLRA
+14 RA
-19 LPCAKRIQNQCVWT
+19 PSPCAKEFKTDITEFKTNI
-33 PLPPIARR
+33 PLADLVPLASSYS
-41 RIMAL
+41 MAL
-46 NDADMDEECKEI
+46 KDTDGAEECKEI
-58 NKIEG
+58 NKFEASG
-63 SESKMINAD
+63 LKMNNTD
-72 SGKTHINSHGA
+72 SMKTHISSLGA
-83 KGEFGDEKKISSTA
+83 KSGFGDEKDLPSTT
-97 VTTSIPQTL
+97 VTSIPQTL

-118 LSLSKHLSRD
+118 LNLSKHPSRN
-128 SPVKALSG
+128 SSVKALSG
-136 AQQTAFIQTGAPTV
+136 TQQTVFMQTGAPTV
-150 SNAKFTL
+150 SNAKHTL
-157 PIGTAV
+157 PTVTAV
-163 REPVLQLSTTKS
+163 RDVVPQSSSTKS
-175 SIAKQPDVSLSISQS
+175 SNTKQADVSLSISQS
-190 LCQSVAASSSSSCFV
+190 LCQSVGDSSPPSHFV
-205 QSVQVPTLSG
+205 QSVQGPTSPG
-215 TSNKVQ
+215 NSDKVQ
-221 TLAPAPVLLLV
+221 LVAPAPVLLLV
-232 PNLVPF
+232 PKLVPF
-238 QGQVNTQPKMLS
+238 QGQVNTQSKMMS

-259 IVQSNGASTSQ
+259 TVQSNGASTSQ
-270 LLYCTENESTK
+270 LLYCQESEKTK
-281 DNRGQVKGKR
+281 DIKGKR
-291 GLSSSGIHGGE
+291 MLSSSDIHVVE
-302 SETLN
+302 SETFN
-307 DGLNWDPEKEFMQF
+307 DAGFNWDPEKEFMQF
-321 LLTEEKDDR
+321 LLTKGKDDQMVH
-330 IVQVDGSSQVQP
+330 IDGNSQVQS
-342 NLPFGRK
+342 NLVYGRK

-361 FSELENADTHLT
+361 FSELESPDIHLL
-373 PKKTAVT
+373 PKKSAIN
-380 LEGMENSETKVSVVK
+380 LEGMEHGEAKVSVVK

-403 NLVAETGSN
+403 NLVGETGSN

-425 FSDYKLPVKNLEAAR
+425 FSDYNFPVKNLEAAR
-440 TSAPTTTYVEEA
+440 TNVATTAYVDETL
-452 SPFGSTVFPPGS
+452 PFGSTAFPPGS
-464 AMQIDDAQTGS
+464 AYPMDDLQTDS
-475 ESPSDDDT
+475 ESSSDEDT

-629 NKSSQKPLKGVSL
+629 NKSIHKPLKGVSL
-642 ENLLNHC
+642 ENVINHC
-649 KSGGVYVCSKCP
+649 KSGGIYVCTKCP
-661 FTTPARSIFKK
+661 FTTPVRSIFKK
-672 HVKYLHQRLYHVQH
+672 HVKYLHQRLYRVRQ
-686 KNEHGAKVP
+686 KRERVKKIPGLILNLP
-695 SFSSKPFNL
+695 SDKKAASLKPDFL
-704 VRSNKAT
+704 RS
-711 SQQSEYPNKFV
+711 FI
-722 IRRDI
+722 IRGS
-727 KRDFEAPEPLGNS
+727 FEAPDLQGNS
-740 SAFYSKVC
+740 SGLYSKGH
-748 DNAGTQKPCYIATK
+748 DKAITQKPCCRATEN
-762 KIHHSPDSVLDYSK
+762 IHHSPDSVIDYSK
-776 SSAKIVTGLNIC
+776 SSQILTGLNTG
-788 NEKSSFLQQDLVR
+788 EQKVSFQHQDHIR
-801 KQEEID
+801 KQGD
-807 VKRNNALLLKDH
+807 VDDKGNSAIPLSKDH
-819 AIGHQIYGK
+819 AVCYQNREK
-828 SKNDVGIVKDLSPA
+828 SENDVRNVKDLLPS
-842 SALIETNHTD
+842 SALIETNHRD
-852 GEHTLNFHQCS
+852 VQSPLNVQS
-863 DEEIS
+863 DAEEIS
-868 GEMEHADAGAVS
+868 GDTECSDAGAVS

-913 LNKLEP
+913 LNKLES
-919 CVNAL
+919 CANAL

-931 LPESDIFETSNCVDD
+931 SPESDVVETANCMIDT
-946 ATAVTIAENDFDVD
+946 TAITISDNDFDVG
-960 DKQTHYFSSTEVQI
+960 DKETQYFSTEVHL
-974 VDENGIDDD
+974 VDENGIDDDDDDDDD
-983 DFDTYDESDDD
+983 DFDTYDESEDDD
-994 DDLDDFDNDIHD
+994 DFDDFHDDIHD
-1006 YGIND
+1006 YGSND
-1011 YGNQSLYST
+1011 YGNQSLYSA
-1020 EYQDAAHNHFVN
+1020 EYQDVTTNHFIN
-1032 EDFHFNSDDARCID
+1032 EDFHIKNDAKCIE
-1046 VMDPV
+1046 VVDPV

-1118 KRRRIKKNDAPVR
+1118 KRRRIKKSDAPVR

-1225 LAPNGITIKLQQNEL
+1225 LAPNGITIKLQQNEM
-1240 KTKSFPLPQSDL
+1240 KTKSLPSTRSDL
-1252 HDLPDLQPKKYTET
+1252 HNDLPSLQSRNYSEAHE
-1266 RVQSSSLMQILKN
+1266 QSSSLMQILKN
-1279 KFGEE
+1279 EFGEE
-1284 TSSLI
+1284 SPSPTKS
-1289 KPQPGRSYAQ
+1289 QPGRGYVQ

-1305 PNHRRPFQLQFGS
+1305 PNHRRPFHPQFS
-1318 SPLQPGTSSQPVTS
+1318 SSVLQPSASLQPM
-1332 TDISYQAGHPV
+1332 
-1343 KLRTCVHC
+1343 
-1351 HATFTSAVS
+1351 TSADVTYQT
-1360 LANHLRVYARRKQ
+1360 A
-1373 AGDLTGTPFDCKQKR
+1373 FDCKQKR

-1406 DDAYVLK
+1406 GDAYVLK

-1471 LMAQAAS
+1471 LMAQTAS

>member
-1 MDGGRALTIKPGP
+1 MG
-14 PLLRA
+14 
-19 LPCAKRIQNQCVWT
+19 
-33 PLPPIARR
+33 
-41 RIMAL
+41 L
-46 NDADMDEECKEI
+46 NDADMDEESKEMSI
-58 NKIEG
+58 IGG
-63 SESKMINAD
+63 SESKLNNAD
-72 SGKTHINSHGA
+72 NGKTHINSLGA
-83 KGEFGDEKKISSTA
+83 KGEFEDEKKISSTT
-97 VTTSIPQTL
+97 VTSSIPQTL
-106 TENQMSVPKSNT
+106 SGNQMSVPKSNT

-136 AQQTAFIQTGAPTV
+136 AQQTTFIQSGAPTV
-150 SNAKFTL
+150 SNAKLTL

-163 REPVLQLSTTKS
+163 RDPVLQLSTTKS
-175 SIAKQPDVSLSISQS
+175 SVAKQPDVSLSISQS
-190 LCQSVAASSSSSCFV
+190 LCQSVAASSSSSRFV
-205 QSVQVPTLSG
+205 QSVQVPKLSG
-215 TSNKVQ
+215 TSTKVQ

-250 PLPIVDHKS
+250 SLPIVDHKS
-259 IVQSNGASTSQ
+259 IAQSNGASTSQ
-270 LLYCTENESTK
+270 LLYGAENENTK
-281 DNRGQVKGKR
+281 DNRGQIKGKR
-291 GLSSSGIHGGE
+291 SLSSSEIRGGE

-321 LLTEEKDDR
+321 LLTKEKDDDR
-330 IVQVDGSSQVQP
+330 IVQIDRSSQVQP

-361 FSELENADTHLT
+361 FSELENTDAHLA
-373 PKKTAVT
+373 PKNSAGT
-380 LEGMENSETKVSVVK
+380 LEGMENTKVSIVK

-403 NLVAETGSN
+403 NLVGETGSN

-425 FSDYKLPVKNLEAAR
+425 FSDYKLPVKNLETAR

-452 SPFGSTVFPPGS
+452 SPFVSTVFPPGS
-464 AMQIDDAQTGS
+464 AIQIDDIQTGS

-483 ETEPSFYPCTKCN
+483 EAEPSFYPCTKCN

-576 QCVFGTNCPK
+576 QCIFGTNCPK

-686 KNEHGAKVP
+686 KSEHGAKVP
-695 SFSSKPFNL
+695 GFSSQPFDL
-704 VRSNKAT
+704 VRSNKVI
-711 SQQSEYPNKFV
+711 SQQSEYLSEFV
-722 IRRDI
+722 MRRNI
-727 KRDFEAPEPLGNS
+727 KRDFEAPEALGNS
-740 SAFYSKVC
+740 SALYSKVC
-748 DNAGTQKPCYIATK
+748 DFAGTQKPRYITTK
-762 KIHHSPDSVLDYSK
+762 EMHHSPGSVLDYSK
-776 SSAKIVTGLNIC
+776 SSTKIVTGLSIGNK
-788 NEKSSFLQQDLVR
+788 KSSFLQQEHVR
-801 KQEEID
+801 EQEEID
-807 VKRNNALLLKDH
+807 VKRSNGGLSLKDH
-819 AIGHQIYGK
+819 VIGDQIYEK
-828 SKNDVGIVKDLSPA
+828 SKNDIDIVKDLSPA
-842 SALIETNHTD
+842 STFMETKHTD
-852 GEHTLNFHQCS
+852 GECSFNFHS
-863 DEEIS
+863 NDDGISEET
-868 GEMEHADAGAVS
+868 EHVDGGAIS
-880 VRKSVKDVMVS
+880 VRNSVKDVMVS

-905 FHKAPVVI
+905 FHKAPVVV

-919 CVNAL
+919 CVNAS

-931 LPESDIFETSNCVDD
+931 LPESDIIDTSNCMDG
-946 ATAVTIAENDFDVD
+946 ATAVTIAENNFDIG
-960 DKQTHYFSSTEVQI
+960 DKQTHYFSTEVQI
-974 VDENGIDDD
+974 IDENGID

-994 DDLDDFDNDIHD
+994 DDFDDFDTSIHD
-1006 YGIND
+1006 YGNND

-1020 EYQDAAHNHFVN
+1020 EYQDPSHDHFVN
-1032 EDFHFNSDDARCID
+1032 EDFHFNSDARCID

-1051 LYQHDAPLNITYNW
+1051 LYQRDAPLNITYNW

-1118 KRRRIKKNDAPVR
+1118 KRRRIKKNDGPVR

-1216 KFATSDGLF
+1216 KFASSDGLF

-1240 KTKSFPLPQSDL
+1240 KTKSFPSPQSDL
-1252 HDLPDLQPKKYTET
+1252 HDLSDLQPKKLNET
-1266 RVQSSSLMQILKN
+1266 DEQSSSLMQILKN

-1289 KPQPGRSYAQ
+1289 KSQPGRIYAQ

-1318 SPLQPGTSSQPVTS
+1318 SLLQPSTSSQQVTS
-1332 TDISYQAGHPV
+1332 ADIAYQTA
-1343 KLRTCVHC
+1343 
-1351 HATFTSAVS
+1351 
-1360 LANHLRVYARRKQ
+1360 
-1373 AGDLTGTPFDCKQKR
+1373 FDCKQKR